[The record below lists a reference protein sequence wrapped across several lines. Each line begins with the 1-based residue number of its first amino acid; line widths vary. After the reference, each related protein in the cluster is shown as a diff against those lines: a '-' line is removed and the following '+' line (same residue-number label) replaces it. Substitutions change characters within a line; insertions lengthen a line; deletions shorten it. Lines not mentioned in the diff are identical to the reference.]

1 MRQTKN
7 MLALL
12 RFNLRADWVKLLTW
26 LLAILILVLVVGFKF
41 NTIYGTATALQTIT
55 VTLKS
60 ASMVALLGAFDLPTN
75 PTVAQVFGSE
85 MLLFT
90 SFVIIAM
97 NLTIGIAKTRGDED
111 LGLTEI
117 IRSRAVGP
125 QSPLIST
132 AGELVLL
139 NSTLTL
145 LMAGGLTIAKVPG
158 ASIAGNWLFSL
169 GLGLTGLAFGMM
181 GLLVAQ
187 LTSNHTSATILS
199 YALFLVSYLARMIT
213 DISNPDM
220 TWWSPLGWL
229 EKTQPLIQNHWWA
242 LLPMMGMAGLCFL
255 VATWLLTRRDLG
267 SGLLATRPGRRTAS
281 RFLTS
286 PLALIWRL
294 NRTLIACWIIG
305 TIVLGATYG
314 SIFNSIGDVLK
325 SNPTVQTVF
334 GATATHSAN
343 HAIIVNYTAI
353 ILLVIAAL
361 ACIPAI
367 QLVLSLRRHEQS
379 GNLELIY
386 AHQTSRTTGYYST
399 ILSGIIVG
407 LLTYWA
413 GTCGLIL
420 TGNQTL
426 TATREQITRPEFG
439 QAIVIG
445 IPIVLGFTALASL
458 LVGALPQLVHL
469 SWVLLG
475 YGFVTIYLGA
485 LLKLPDWA
493 KKLTPFGWQPKVP
506 VSNLNQSVLWLTL
519 AGTVGLIILGGLAYQ
534 RRDLQVN

>member
-229 EKTQPLIQNHWWA
+229 EKNSATDSKSLVGPTTNDGDGRS
-242 LLPMMGMAGLCFL
+242 MFL
-255 VATWLLTRRDLG
+255 
-267 SGLLATRPGRRTAS
+267 SCHLATNAS
-281 RFLTS
+281 RF
-286 PLALIWRL
+286 R
-294 NRTLIACWIIG
+294 
-305 TIVLGATYG
+305 
-314 SIFNSIGDVLK
+314 
-325 SNPTVQTVF
+325 
-334 GATATHSAN
+334 
-343 HAIIVNYTAI
+343 
-353 ILLVIAAL
+353 
-361 ACIPAI
+361 
-367 QLVLSLRRHEQS
+367 
-379 GNLELIY
+379 
-386 AHQTSRTTGYYST
+386 
-399 ILSGIIVG
+399 
-407 LLTYWA
+407 
-413 GTCGLIL
+413 
-420 TGNQTL
+420 
-426 TATREQITRPEFG
+426 
-439 QAIVIG
+439 
-445 IPIVLGFTALASL
+445 
-458 LVGALPQLVHL
+458 
-469 SWVLLG
+469 
-475 YGFVTIYLGA
+475 
-485 LLKLPDWA
+485 
-493 KKLTPFGWQPKVP
+493 
-506 VSNLNQSVLWLTL
+506 
-519 AGTVGLIILGGLAYQ
+519 
-534 RRDLQVN
+534 